1 MKAAEKNLGITQ
13 NRREFFRLDSAL
25 VWNIAPVGLHSE
37 CWTPM
42 NEVARK
48 PKYYTYFFSRSSH
61 TFQVTLKMVG

>member
-37 CWTPM
+37 CWTPI

-48 PKYYTYFFSRSSH
+48 PKYYTYFSLAVAIPFKLL
-61 TFQVTLKMVG
+61 LKW